1 MNEVLHMSGYGL
13 YVWSSIGIVI
23 VSLAAMSWH
32 ARLNF
37 KRVQDKINWG
47 QDAHR

>member
-1 MNEVLHMSGYGL
+1 MNEILHMSGYGL

-32 ARLNF
+32 ARSSF
-37 KRVQDKINWG
+37 KRVQEKSNWG
-47 QDAHR
+47 RDAQR